1 MPSFMMMQD
10 MVSKLYHIFITYRS
24 VLKPERDAI
33 IDDALQGKE
42 IISQIYHI

>member
-1 MPSFMMMQD
+1 MPSLLMMQD
-10 MVSKLYHIFITYRS
+10 MVNKLYHIFITYIS

-33 IDDALQGKE
+33 IGDALQGKE